1 MSSPWKWKIDAICHP
16 VTTDKNER
24 MKKTLVTILV
34 LILVAGAIGY
44 FMVGSAATKFDE
56 PHKYVYITSKS
67 NAKDTVISQ
76 LSGPEGI
83 RNIALLGFLTDR
95 LGVWDR
101 VKPGRFEIRKGASL
115 KNIVMMFRHNEQ
127 APARLVINKLR
138 TRADLSGL
146 VGRQFKLDSLHALR
160 YLDNEDSL
168 KFLGVDTNTVMSLVI
183 PDTYLLN
190 WNSSMRAIMER
201 LQDYQKDFWAS
212 DNRVEKATKLG
223 LTPLQ
228 VYIFASIV
236 EEETNN
242 NAEKGNI
249 ASVYYNRYKTNMAL
263 GADPTIRFALNDFT
277 IKRVLS
283 GHLQVRSPYNTY
295 KNKGL
300 PPGPICTPSKKTID
314 AVLNQPATR
323 YLFFVAKSDFSGT
336 HAFSE
341 TFQQHVEYANQYREA
356 LDKRMAKDSAQ
367 KQ

>member
-1 MSSPWKWKIDAICHP
+1 
-16 VTTDKNER
+16 
-24 MKKTLVTILV
+24 MKKILATILIL
-34 LILVAGAIGY
+34 LILVGAIGY
-44 FMVGSAATKFDE
+44 AMLGLNSTKFE
-56 PHKYVYITSKS
+56 APHKYVFISNKS
-67 NAKDTVISQ
+67 NAKDTIISQ
-76 LSGPEGI
+76 LSGAEGI
-83 RNIALLGFLTDR
+83 KNIGLFSFLTDR
-95 LGVWDR
+95 LHVWDR
-101 VKPGRFEIRKGASL
+101 VKSGRFEIKKGASL
-115 KNIVMMFRHNEQ
+115 KSIIMMFRRNDQ
-127 APARLVINKLR
+127 APAKLIINKLR
-138 TRADLSGL
+138 TRADLAGL
-146 VGRQFKLDSLHALR
+146 IGRQFKIDSLTALN
-160 YLDNEDSL
+160 YLDNNDSL
-168 KFLGVDTNTVMSLVI
+168 KFLGVDTNTVMSLAI

-212 DNRVEKATKLG
+212 DNRTAKATKLG

-236 EEETNN
+236 EEETNT

-249 ASVYYNRYKTNMAL
+249 ASVYYNRYKGDMAL

-283 GHLQVRSPYNTY
+283 GHLQVQSPYNTY

-314 AVLNQPATR
+314 AVLNQPTTK

-336 HAFSE
+336 HEFSE
-341 TFQQHVEYANQYREA
+341 TFQQHVTYANQYREA
-356 LDKRMAKDSAQ
+356 LDKRMAAKDSAQ

>member
-1 MSSPWKWKIDAICHP
+1 
-16 VTTDKNER
+16 
-24 MKKTLVTILV
+24 MKKLFISILV
-34 LILVAGAIGY
+34 LLLVVGAIGY
-44 FMVGSAATKFDE
+44 VLLGLNATKFE
-56 PHKYVYITSKS
+56 SSHKYVYISNKT
-67 NAKDTVISQ
+67 NAKDTIISQ
-76 LSGPEGI
+76 LSGTGGI
-83 RNIALLGFLTDR
+83 KNIGLFSFIANR
-95 LGVWDR
+95 LHIWDR
-101 VKPGRFEIRKGASL
+101 VKPGRFEIKQGANL
-115 KNIVMMFRHNEQ
+115 KNIIMMFRHNNQ
-127 APARLVINKLR
+127 APAKLVINKLR
-138 TRADLSGL
+138 TRADLAGL
-146 VGRQFKLDSLHALR
+146 VGRQFKVDSLAALN
-160 YLDNEDSL
+160 YLDNNDSL

-190 WNSSMRAIMER
+190 WNSSIRAIMER

-212 DNRVEKATKLG
+212 DDRTAKATKLG

-236 EEETNN
+236 EEETNT

-249 ASVYYNRYKTNMAL
+249 ASVYLNRYKSNMAL

-283 GHLQVRSPYNTY
+283 GHLQVQSPYNTY

-314 AVLNQPATR
+314 AVLNQPATK

-336 HAFSE
+336 HEFSE
-341 TFQQHVEYANQYREA
+341 TFQQHVEYANQYRSA
-356 LDKRMAKDSAQ
+356 LDKRMAAKDSAQ